1 MLKRLVRAV
10 GIEPTLLS
18 ELDFEL
24 GAAGGATLGEGPILF
39 FEFAEAFGIRHFK
52 PNCARICVSGGPS
65 PLRAIRKG
73 ARGDPLPD
81 R

>member
-1 MLKRLVRAV
+1 MVRAV

-24 GAAGGATLGEGPILF
+24 GAAGGGTPGNVPILF
-39 FEFAEAFGIRHFK
+39 HEIAEATGFRYPK
-52 PNCARICVSGGPS
+52 QNCVRVCEAGPS
-65 PLRAIRKG
+65 RVRTIRKST
-73 ARGDPLPD
+73 RGDPLPD